1 MHPKSLGFRVCLYGI
16 SLCVFAV
23 VSPLLANAQEPV
35 PPGAVDSTRPATPVT
50 TGRIVGRVVDATTGQ
65 GLADVGVQ
73 VVGTKLGVSTG
84 VDGRFTL
91 VNVPT
96 GTVTI
101 HARRIGFGAKT
112 VTGIQLDVGQTID
125 QNIALTTASVQLE
138 TLVVN
143 ATAERGTVNSALDAQ
158 RTSVGVV
165 NAVTA
170 QQIGRSPDANAAQAV
185 QRVSG
190 VTVQDNKYVF
200 VRGLG
205 ERYTTSS
212 LNGAR
217 VPSPEPEKRVV
228 PLDMFPAGLLQ
239 SITTTKT
246 FTPDLQGDF
255 SGALVDIKT
264 LEFPASRK
272 LSLQLG
278 GGYEAGATGSSLIQ
292 AQMAGGERIANVNHS
307 RDLPALVRSV
317 GNMQNINLTPGDKTL
332 LVSQFR
338 DSWTPRTGTG
348 APNMSA
354 SASIGGNDPLLLGHE
369 LGYLFS
375 GTYSSGTDFRDGQV
389 RALADRGNTPG
400 ETREIDR
407 FVGQKASEGVLW
419 GGLANVSTLLGSGSR
434 VSLNGVYNRTANND
448 AMVETGS
455 FENEGIRARITR
467 MQYVQRAIRSLQLAG
482 DHQLGN
488 RSRIEWFGTVSGVR
502 RYEPDRSE
510 WVQAIEQDTPGG
522 TDVLRWVNSGN
533 GGAVRTFSDLDER
546 SREFNARYQL
556 GFGQDQQ
563 SSIKIG
569 GLIRSTDRDAETRA
583 YSISA
588 PGIANSI
595 RELTPEQI
603 FDGRF
608 SSANIF
614 DIAPLSQ
621 GGSYTARDHL
631 GAGFAM
637 AEVALSDRF
646 RLVGGARYEADRLEV
661 DAFSTLGNPVFT
673 RKVWNDLLPSLALN
687 IKITETQQLRLSA
700 TRTLA
705 RPEYRELSPIRSRD
719 VLNGDDTQGNE
730 NLQRTRIANFDARWE
745 WYPQSGEV
753 LSLGLFAKK
762 FDLPIERVYRAAG
775 SGTRTVFYTNAEKA
789 DNLGVELEARKNL
802 GFLAGALTPFSLF
815 SNLTVMKSTIQ
826 LFKDTEASATNLSRR
841 MVGQAPYVV
850 NAGLTYATESGATS
864 ATLLFNRVGD
874 RIDAAGDNPLPDVVE
889 QARNVLDFSVRLGL
903 TESLGFRAD
912 AKNILDS
919 PFRVMQGTAV
929 RELYKSGRV
938 IQAGFQ
944 IRP

>member
-1 MHPKSLGFRVCLYGI
+1 MRPDSLRLSLYALSFCAI
-16 SLCVFAV
+16 ALV
-23 VSPLLANAQEPV
+23 PTLALTAQEPAAASV
-35 PPGAVDSTRPATPVT
+35 RQP
-50 TGRIVGRVVDATTGQ
+50 TGRIVGRVIDATTGQ

-73 VVGTKLGVSTG
+73 IVGTELGVSTG
-84 VDGRFTL
+84 VDGRFAV
-91 VNVPT
+91 VNVPI

-112 VTGIQLDVGQTID
+112 VTGIVLQEGQTVD

-170 QQIGRSPDANAAQAV
+170 QQISRSPDANAAQAV

-190 VTVQDNKYVF
+190 VTVQDDKYVF

-239 SITTTKT
+239 SVTTTKT

-292 AQMAGGERIANVNHS
+292 AQMAGGESFANVNHA
-307 RDLPALVRSV
+307 RDLPPLVRSV
-317 GNMQNINLTPGDKTL
+317 GNMQSINLTPGDKSL

-338 DSWTPRTGTG
+338 DTWTPRTGTA

-354 SASIGGNDPLLLGHE
+354 SASIGGNDPLLLGHRI
-369 LGYLFS
+369 GYLFS
-375 GTYSSGTDFRDGQV
+375 GTYSSGTDFRDAHV

-407 FVGQKASEGVLW
+407 FLGQRASEGVLW
-419 GGLANVSTLLGSGSR
+419 GGLANLSTLVGSGSR
-434 VSLNGVYNRTANND
+434 LSLNGIYNRTANND
-448 AMVETGS
+448 AIIETGS

-467 MQYVQRAIRSLQLAG
+467 MQYVQRGVRSLQLAG
-482 DHQLGN
+482 DHQLGGH
-488 RSRIEWFGTVSGVR
+488 SRIEWFGTLSGVQ

-510 WVQAIEQDTPGG
+510 FVQAIEQDTPGG
-522 TDVLRWVNSGN
+522 PEALRWVNSGN
-533 GGAVRTFSDLDER
+533 GGAVRTFSDLNES
-546 SREFNARYQL
+546 SREFNAKYQISL
-556 GFGQDQQ
+556 GADQR

-569 GLIRSTDRDAETRA
+569 GLIRSTDRDADTRA

-588 PGIANSI
+588 SGISNSI
-595 RELTPEQI
+595 RELAPEEI

-608 SSANIF
+608 FSANIF

-637 AEVALSDRF
+637 AEIALSERF
-646 RLVGGARYEADRLEV
+646 RVVGGARYEADRLQV
-661 DAFSTLGNPVFT
+661 NAYSTLGSPVLT
-673 RKVWNDLLPSLALN
+673 HKVWNDLLPSLALN
-687 IKITETQQLRLSA
+687 IKLNETQQLRLSA

-705 RPEYRELSPIRSRD
+705 RPEYRELSPIKSRD

-730 NLQRTRIANFDARWE
+730 NLSRTRIANFDARWE
-745 WYPQSGEV
+745 WYPQTGEV
-753 LSLGLFAKK
+753 LSVGLFAKK
-762 FDLPIERVYRAAG
+762 FQLPIERVYRAAG

-789 DNLGVELEARKNL
+789 DNFGVELEARKNL
-802 GFLAGALTPFSLF
+802 GFLAGALEPFSLF
-815 SNLTVMKSTIQ
+815 SNLTLMKSRIH
-826 LFKDTEASATNLSRR
+826 LFEDTQASATNLSRA

-864 ATLLFNRVGD
+864 ATLLFNRVGA
-874 RIDAAGDNPLPDVVE
+874 RIDAAGDRPLPDVVE
-889 QARNVLDFSVRLGL
+889 QARNVLDFSLRVGL
-903 TESLGFRAD
+903 TESLGIRAD
-912 AKNILDS
+912 ARNILDS
-919 PFRVMQGTAV
+919 PFRVMQGSAV
-929 RELYKSGRV
+929 RELYRSGRV

>member
-1 MHPKSLGFRVCLYGI
+1 MHPAFLRIRVCALAVLLPCVALSAQQPTGD
-16 SLCVFAV
+16 SLQPRVQT
-23 VSPLLANAQEPV
+23 PQ
-35 PPGAVDSTRPATPVT
+35 ST
-50 TGRIVGRVVDATTGQ
+50 GQIVGRVIDATTGQ

-73 VVGTKLGVSTG
+73 IVGTTLGVSTG
-84 VDGRFTL
+84 VDGRFYL
-91 VNVPT
+91 ANVPT
-96 GTVTI
+96 GTVTV
-101 HARRIGFGAKT
+101 HVRRIGFAAKT
-112 VTGIQLDVGQTID
+112 VTGVLLEKGQTVD
-125 QNIALTTASVQLE
+125 QSIALTRASVELA
-138 TLVVN
+138 TLVVD
-143 ATAERGTVNSALDAQ
+143 ATSERGTVNSALDAQ

-170 QQIGRSPDANAAQAV
+170 QQIARSPDANAAQAV

-278 GGYEAGATGSSLIQ
+278 GGYEAGATGASMLQ
-292 AQMAGGERIANVNHS
+292 AQMAGGERIANVNHA

-317 GNMQNINLTPGDKTL
+317 GNMQSINLTPGDKSL

-348 APNMSA
+348 APNMNA
-354 SASIGGNDPLLLGHE
+354 SASIGGNDPLLLGHS

-375 GTYSSGTDFRDGQV
+375 GTYSSGTDFRDGQI

-407 FVGQKASEGVLW
+407 FVGQRASQGVLW
-419 GGLANVSTLLGSGSR
+419 GGLANLSTQLGSGSR
-434 VSLNGVYNRTANND
+434 ISLNGIYNRTADND
-448 AMVETGS
+448 AMIETGS

-467 MQYVQRAIRSLQLAG
+467 MQYVQRGIRSLQLGG
-482 DHQLGN
+482 DHQLGGRN
-488 RSRIEWFGTVSGVR
+488 RIEWFGTLSGVR

-510 WVQAIEQDTPGG
+510 FVQAIEQDAAGG
-522 TDVLRWVNSGN
+522 ADILRWVNSGN
-533 GGAVRTFSDLDER
+533 GGAVRTFSDLNES
-546 SREFNARYQL
+546 SREFNLRYHL
-556 GFGQDQQ
+556 GFGADQQ

-569 GLIRSTDRDAETRA
+569 GLIRSTDRDADTRA
-583 YSISA
+583 YAISA
-588 PGIANSI
+588 QGISNSI
-595 RELTPEQI
+595 RELAPEEI

-608 SSANIF
+608 TSANLF
-614 DIAPLSQ
+614 DIAPLAQ

-631 GAGFAM
+631 GAGFGM
-637 AEVALSDRF
+637 AELALSDRF
-646 RLVGGARYEADRLEV
+646 RLIGGARYEADRLEV
-661 DAFSTLGNPVFT
+661 DAFSTLGSPVLT
-673 RKVWNDLLPSLALN
+673 HKVWNDLLPSLALN
-687 IKITETQQLRLSA
+687 IKLTETQQLRLSA

-705 RPEYRELSPIRSRD
+705 RPEYRELSPIKSRD

-730 NLQRTRIANFDARWE
+730 NLSRTRIANYDMRWE
-745 WYPQSGEV
+745 WYPQTGEV
-753 LSLGLFAKK
+753 LSIGLFAKK

-775 SGTRTVFYTNAEKA
+775 SGTRTVFYTNAKNA

-802 GFLAGALTPFSLF
+802 DFIADALAPFSLF
-815 SNLTVMKSTIQ
+815 SNLTVMKSTIH
-826 LFKDTEASATNLSRR
+826 LFEDTQASATNLSRA

-850 NAGLTYATESGATS
+850 NAGFTYASSGGGSS
-864 ATLLFNRVGD
+864 ATILFNRVGN
-874 RIDAAGDNPLPDVVE
+874 RIDAAGDSPLPDVV
-889 QARNVLDFSVRLGL
+889 QLARNVLDFSLRFSL

-919 PFRVMQGTAV
+919 PFRLMQGTAV
-929 RELYKSGRV
+929 REWYRAGRV
-938 IQAGFQ
+938 VQAGFQ

>member
-1 MHPKSLGFRVCLYGI
+1 MHPNFLRIRFC
-16 SLCVFAV
+16 A
-23 VSPLLANAQEPV
+23 LAILFPSVALSAQQPT
-35 PPGAVDSTRPATPVT
+35 GDSSQTPVQMPQT
-50 TGRIVGRVVDATTGQ
+50 TGQIVGRVVDAGTGQ

-73 VVGTKLGVSTG
+73 IVGTTLGVSTG
-84 VDGRFTL
+84 VDGRFY
-91 VNVPT
+91 VANVPT
-96 GTVTI
+96 GTVTV
-101 HARRIGFGAKT
+101 HVRRIGFAAKT
-112 VTGIQLDVGQTID
+112 VTGIQLEKGQTVD
-125 QNIALTTASVQLE
+125 QSIALTRASVQL
-138 TLVVN
+138 TPIVVD
-143 ATAERGTVNSALDAQ
+143 AAAERGTVNSALDAQ

-170 QQIGRSPDANAAQAV
+170 QQISRSPDANAAQAV

-278 GGYEAGATGSSLIQ
+278 GGYEAGATGASLIQ
-292 AQMAGGERIANVNHS
+292 AQMAGGERIGNVSHA
-307 RDLPALVRSV
+307 RDLPSLVRSV
-317 GNMQNINLTPGDKTL
+317 GNMQSINLTPGDKSL

-338 DSWTPRTGTG
+338 DSWTPHSGTG

-354 SASIGGNDPLLLGHE
+354 SASIGGNDPLLLGHT
-369 LGYLFS
+369 LGYLLS
-375 GTYSSGTDFRDGQV
+375 GTYSSGTDFRDGQI

-407 FVGQKASEGVLW
+407 FVGQRASESVLW
-419 GGLANVSTLLGSGSR
+419 GGLANLSTQLGSSSR
-434 VSLNGVYNRTANND
+434 ISLNGIYNRTADND
-448 AMVETGS
+448 AMIENGS

-467 MQYVQRAIRSLQLAG
+467 MQYVQRGIRSLQLAG
-482 DHQLGN
+482 DHQLGG
-488 RSRIEWFGTVSGVR
+488 RSRVEWFGTLSGVR

-510 WVQAIEQDTPGG
+510 FVQAIEQDATGG
-522 TDVLRWVNSGN
+522 PEFLRWVNSGN
-533 GGAVRTFSDLDER
+533 GGAVRTFSDLNES
-546 SREFNARYQL
+546 SREFNARYHL
-556 GFGQDQQ
+556 GFGEDQQ

-569 GLIRSTDRDAETRA
+569 GLLRSTDRDADTRA
-583 YSISA
+583 YAISA
-588 PGIANSI
+588 AGIDNSI
-595 RELTPEQI
+595 RELSPEQI

-608 SSANIF
+608 ASGNFF
-614 DIAPLSQ
+614 DIAPLAQ

-637 AEVALSDRF
+637 AELALSNRF
-646 RLVGGARYEADRLEV
+646 RLIGGARYEADHLEV
-661 DAFSTLGNPVFT
+661 DAFSTLGSPVLT
-673 RKVWNDLLPSLALN
+673 HKVWNDVLPSLALN
-687 IKITETQQLRLSA
+687 IKLTETQQLRLSA

-705 RPEYRELSPIRSRD
+705 RPEYRELSPIKSRD

-730 NLQRTRIANFDARWE
+730 NLSRTRIANYDMRWE
-745 WYPQSGEV
+745 WYPQTGEV
-753 LSLGLFAKK
+753 LSVGLFAKK

-775 SGTRTVFYTNAEKA
+775 SGTRTVFYTNAKDA
-789 DNLGVELEARKNL
+789 DNLGIELEARKNL
-802 GFLAGALTPFSLF
+802 NFIADALAPFSLF
-815 SNLTVMKSTIQ
+815 SNLTVMKSKIH
-826 LFKDTEASATNLSRR
+826 LFTDTQASATNLSRA

-850 NAGLTYATESGATS
+850 NAGFTYASIGGATS

-874 RIDAAGDNPLPDVVE
+874 RIDAAGDSPLPDVVE
-889 QARNVLDFSVRLGL
+889 LARNVLDFSIRLGL

-912 AKNILDS
+912 AKNLLDS
-919 PFRVMQGTAV
+919 PFRMMQGTDV
-929 RELYKSGRV
+929 REWYRSGRI

>member
-1 MHPKSLGFRVCLYGI
+1 MQPSYLRIRVCALAI
-16 SLCVFAV
+16 LVPFVAV
-23 VSPLLANAQEPV
+23 RAQQPTGDSV
-35 PPGAVDSTRPATPVT
+35 QPPSQIPQT
-50 TGRIVGRVVDATTGQ
+50 TGKIVGRVVDATSGQ

-73 VVGTKLGVSTG
+73 IVGTTIGVSTG
-84 VDGRFTL
+84 VDGRFFL
-91 VNVPT
+91 SNVPT

-101 HARRIGFGAKT
+101 HVRRIGFAAKT
-112 VTGIQLDVGQTID
+112 VTGIPLESGQTVD
-125 QNIALTTASVQLE
+125 QSIALTRASVELA
-138 TLVVN
+138 TLVVD
-143 ATAERGTVNSALDAQ
+143 AVAERGTVNSALDAQ

-170 QQIGRSPDANAAQAV
+170 QQIARSPDADAAQAV

-272 LSLQLG
+272 MSLQLG
-278 GGYEAGATGSSLIQ
+278 GGYEAGATGASLIQ
-292 AQMAGGERIANVNHS
+292 AQMAGGERIGNVS
-307 RDLPALVRSV
+307 SARDLPALVRSV
-317 GNMQNINLTPGDKTL
+317 GNMQSINLTPGDKSL

-348 APNMSA
+348 APNMSG
-354 SASIGGNDPLLLGHE
+354 SASIGGNDPLLLGHS

-375 GTYSSGTDFRDGQV
+375 GTYSSGTDFRDGQI

-407 FVGQKASEGVLW
+407 FVGQRASQGVLW
-419 GGLANVSTLLGSGSR
+419 GGLANMSTQLGSSSR
-434 VSLNGVYNRTANND
+434 ISLNGIYNRTADND
-448 AMVETGS
+448 AIVETGS

-467 MQYVQRAIRSLQLAG
+467 MQYVERGIHSLQLAG
-482 DHQLGN
+482 DHQLGVRN
-488 RSRIEWFGTVSGVR
+488 RIEWFGTLSGVR

-510 WVQAIEQDTPGG
+510 FVQAIEQDAVGG
-522 TDVLRWVNSGN
+522 PDILRWVNSGN
-533 GGAVRTFSDLDER
+533 GGAVRTFSDLNET
-546 SREFNARYQL
+546 SRELNARYQL
-556 GFGQDQQ
+556 GFGADQQ

-569 GLIRSTDRDAETRA
+569 GLIRSTDRDADTRA
-583 YSISA
+583 YAISA
-588 PGIANSI
+588 AGISNSI
-595 RELTPEQI
+595 RELAPEEI

-608 SSANIF
+608 ASQNIF
-614 DIAPLSQ
+614 DIAPLAQ
-621 GGSYTARDHL
+621 GGSYSARDHL

-637 AEVALSDRF
+637 AELALSSRL
-646 RLVGGARYEADRLEV
+646 RLVGGARYEADHLEV
-661 DAFSTLGNPVFT
+661 DAFSTLGSPVLT
-673 RKVWNDLLPSLALN
+673 HKVWNDVLPSLALN
-687 IKITETQQLRLSA
+687 IKMTETQQLRLSA

-705 RPEYRELSPIRSRD
+705 RPEYRELSPIKSRD

-730 NLQRTRIANFDARWE
+730 NLSRTRIANYDMRWE
-745 WYPQSGEV
+745 WYPQTGEV
-753 LSLGLFAKK
+753 LSVGLFAKK

-775 SGTRTVFYTNAEKA
+775 SGTRTVFYTNAKNA

-802 GFLAGALTPFSLF
+802 GFIADGFTPFSLF
-815 SNLTVMKSTIQ
+815 SNVTVMKSKIH
-826 LFKDTEASATNLSRR
+826 LFTDTQASATNLSRA

-850 NAGLTYATESGATS
+850 NAGLTYASVGGASS
-864 ATLLFNRVGD
+864 ATLLFNRVGN
-874 RIDAAGDNPLPDVVE
+874 RIDAAGDSPLPDVVE
-889 QARNVLDFSVRLGL
+889 LARNVLDFSLRFGL

-929 RELYKSGRV
+929 RDWYQTGRV
-938 IQAGFQ
+938 VQAGFQ

>member
-1 MHPKSLGFRVCLYGI
+1 MLRLRLYGAT
-16 SLCVFAV
+16 LFALATLPLIA
-23 VSPLLANAQEPV
+23 VSAQEPA
-35 PPGAVDSTRPATPVT
+35 PPTAQQPTPASTQLP
-50 TGRIVGRVVDATTGQ
+50 TGQIVGIVVDATTGQ
-65 GLADVGVQ
+65 GLSDVGVQ
-73 VVGTKLGVSTG
+73 VVGTSLGVSTG
-84 VDGRFTL
+84 VDGRFR
-91 VNVPT
+91 VINVPA

-101 HARRIGFGAKT
+101 HVRRIGFAAKT
-112 VTGIQLDVGQTID
+112 VTGIELQSGQTVD
-125 QNIALTTASVQLE
+125 QSIALTSASVQLAP
-138 TLVVN
+138 LVVN

-158 RTSVGVV
+158 RTSIGVV
-165 NAVTA
+165 NSVTA
-170 QQIGRSPDANAAQAV
+170 EQISRSADANAAQAV

-278 GGYEAGATGSSLIQ
+278 SGYEAGATGSSLIR
-292 AQMAGGERIANVNHS
+292 AQTAGGERIANVNNS
-307 RDLPALVRSV
+307 RELPALVRSV
-317 GNMQNINLTPGDKTL
+317 GNMQSINLTPGDKSL

-338 DSWTPRTGTG
+338 DTWTPGTGTG

-354 SASIGGNDPLLLGHE
+354 SASIGGNDPLLLGHS

-375 GTYSSGTDFRDGQV
+375 GTYSSGTDFRDGQI

-407 FVGQKASEGVLW
+407 FVGQRASEGVLW
-419 GGLANVSTLLGSGSR
+419 GGLANVSTLLGSGTR
-434 VSLNGVYNRTANND
+434 LSLNGIYNRTANND
-448 AMVETGS
+448 AIVETGS

-467 MQYVQRAIRSLQLAG
+467 MQYVQRGVRSLQLAG
-482 DHQLGN
+482 DHQLGGRN
-488 RSRIEWFGTVSGVR
+488 RIEWFGTLSGVR

-510 WVQAIEQDTPGG
+510 FVQAIEQDTLGA
-522 TDVLRWVNSGN
+522 DVLRWVNSGN
-533 GGAVRTFSDLDER
+533 GGAVRTFSDLNES
-546 SREFNARYQL
+546 SREFNAKYQL
-556 GFGQDQQ
+556 GFGADQQ

-569 GLIRSTDRDAETRA
+569 GLIRSTDRDADTRA
-583 YSISA
+583 YSVSAQGISNA
-588 PGIANSI
+588 I
-595 RELTPEQI
+595 RELAPEEI

-608 SSANIF
+608 ASANIF
-614 DIAPLSQ
+614 DIAPLAQ
-621 GGSYTARDHL
+621 GGSYVARDHL
-631 GAGFAM
+631 GAAFAM
-637 AEVALSDRF
+637 TELAMSDHF
-646 RLVGGARYEADRLEV
+646 RLIAGARYEADRLEV
-661 DAFSTLGNPVFT
+661 DAFSTLGSPVLT
-673 RKVWNDLLPSLALN
+673 HKVWNDLLPSIALN
-687 IKITETQQLRLSA
+687 IKLTETQQLRLSA

-705 RPEYRELSPIRSRD
+705 RPEYRELSPIKSRD

-730 NLQRTRIANFDARWE
+730 NLSRTRISNFDARWE

-753 LSLGLFAKK
+753 LSLGLFAKN
-762 FDLPIERVYRAAG
+762 FSLPIERVYRAAG

-802 GFLAGALTPFSLF
+802 GFVAGALTPFSLF
-815 SNLTVMKSTIQ
+815 SNLTVMKSTIH
-826 LFKDTEASATNLSRR
+826 LFKDTQASATNLSRR

-850 NAGLTYATESGATS
+850 NAGLTYASSSGANS

-874 RIDAAGDNPLPDVVE
+874 RIDAAGDSPLPDVVE
-889 QARNVLDFSVRLGL
+889 FARNVLDFSLRFGL

-919 PFRVMQGTAV
+919 PFQMMQGTAV
-929 RELYKSGRV
+929 RELYRSGRV

-944 IRP
+944 IRA

>member
-1 MHPKSLGFRVCLYGI
+1 VAPIVQQ
-16 SLCVFAV
+16 V
-23 VSPLLANAQEPV
+23 VAPSSQ
-35 PPGAVDSTRPATPVT
+35 T

-73 VVGTKLGVSTG
+73 IVGTQLGVSTG
-84 VDGRFTL
+84 VDGRF
-91 VNVPT
+91 VVGNVPT

-112 VTGIQLDVGQTID
+112 VTGIQLQDGQTLEQSIT
-125 QNIALTTASVQLE
+125 LTSASVQLAP
-138 TLVVN
+138 LVVE
-143 ATAERGTVNSALDAQ
+143 ATSERGTVNSALDAQ

-170 QQIGRSPDANAAQAV
+170 QQISRSPDANAAQAV

-190 VTVQDNKYVF
+190 VTVQDDKYVF

-212 LNGAR
+212 LNGSR

-278 GGYEAGATGSSLIQ
+278 SGYEAGATGNSLIQ
-292 AQMAGGERIANVNHS
+292 GQMAGGERIANVNHS
-307 RDLPALVRSV
+307 RDLPTLVRSV
-317 GNMQNINLTPGDKTL
+317 GNMQSINLTPGDKSL

-338 DSWTPRTGTG
+338 NTWTPGTGTG

-354 SASIGGNDPLLLGHE
+354 SASIGGNDPLLLGHQ

-407 FVGQKASEGVLW
+407 FVGQRTSAGVLW
-419 GGLANVSTLLGSGSR
+419 GGLANVSTLLGSNSR
-434 VSLNGVYNRTANND
+434 LSLNGIYNRTANND
-448 AMVETGS
+448 AMIETGS

-467 MQYVQRAIRSLQLAG
+467 MQYVQRGIRSLQLAG
-482 DHQLGN
+482 DHQLGG

-510 WVQAIEQDTPGG
+510 FVQAIEQDAPGG
-522 TDVLRWVNSGN
+522 PDVLRWVNSGN
-533 GGAVRTFSDLDER
+533 GGAVRTFSDLNES
-546 SREFNARYQL
+546 SREFNAKFQL
-556 GFGQDQQ
+556 GFGADQQ

-569 GLIRSTDRDAETRA
+569 GLIRSTDRDADTRA

-588 PGIANSI
+588 GGIDNSI
-595 RELTPEQI
+595 RELAPEEI

-614 DIAPLSQ
+614 DIAPLAQ

-637 AEVALSDRF
+637 AELALSDRL
-646 RLVGGARYEADRLEV
+646 RLVGGARYEADRLQV
-661 DAFSTLGNPVFT
+661 DAFSTLGSPVLT
-673 RKVWNDLLPSLALN
+673 HKVWNDLLPSLALN
-687 IKITETQQLRLSA
+687 IKLTETQQLRLSA
-700 TRTLA
+700 TRTLT
-705 RPEYRELSPIRSRD
+705 RPEYRELSPIKSRD

-730 NLQRTRIANFDARWE
+730 NLSRTRIANYDARWE

-753 LSLGLFAKK
+753 LSLGVFAKK

-775 SGTRTVFYTNAEKA
+775 SGTRTVFYTNAQNA
-789 DNLGVELEARKNL
+789 DNFGVELEARKNL
-802 GFLAGALTPFSLF
+802 GFFGEVLAPFSVF
-815 SNLTVMKSTIQ
+815 SNVTVMKSTIR
-826 LFKDTEASATNLSRR
+826 LFKDTEASATNLSRS

-850 NAGLTYATESGATS
+850 NAGLTYATETGATS

-874 RIDAAGDNPLPDVVE
+874 RIDAAGDRPLPDVVE
-889 QARNVLDFSVRLGL
+889 LGRNVLDFSLRFGL
-903 TESLGFRAD
+903 TESVGFRAD

-919 PFRVMQGTAV
+919 PFRLMQGTAV
-929 RELYKSGRV
+929 RELYHSGRV
-938 IQAGFQ
+938 VQAGFQ

>member
-1 MHPKSLGFRVCLYGI
+1 MLPNGSLR
-16 SLCVFAV
+16 
-23 VSPLLANAQEPV
+23 AQQQT
-35 PPGAVDSTRPATPVT
+35 DSTVQQTTPST
-50 TGRIVGRVVDATTGQ
+50 IPQSTGRIVGRVIDATTGQ
-65 GLADVGVQ
+65 GLTDVGVQ
-73 VVGTKLGVSTG
+73 IVGTELGVSTG
-84 VDGRFTL
+84 VDGRFFIA
-91 VNVPT
+91 NVPT

-101 HARRIGFGAKT
+101 HVRRIGFTAKT
-112 VTGIQLDVGQTID
+112 VTGILLDKGQTVD
-125 QNIALTTASVQLE
+125 QSIALTSASVQLT

-143 ATAERGTVNSALDAQ
+143 AAAERGTVNSALDAQ

-170 QQIGRSPDANAAQAV
+170 QQISRSPDANAAQAV

-264 LEFPASRK
+264 LEFPAERK
-272 LSLQLG
+272 ASLQLG
-278 GGYEAGATGSSLIQ
+278 GGYEAGATGNTLIE
-292 AQMAGGERIANVNHS
+292 AQMAGGERIASVGS
-307 RDLPALVRSV
+307 ARDLPLLVRSV
-317 GNMQNINLTPGDKTL
+317 GNMQSINLTPGDKTL

-338 DSWTPRTGTG
+338 NSWTPRIGTG

-354 SASIGGNDPLLLGHE
+354 SASVGGNDPLLLGHS
-369 LGYLFS
+369 LGYLLS
-375 GTYSSGTDFRDGQV
+375 GTYSSGTDFRDGQI

-407 FVGQKASEGVLW
+407 FVGQRASEGVLW
-419 GGLANVSTLLGSGSR
+419 GGLANVSTLLGGGSR
-434 VSLNGVYNRTANND
+434 ISLNGIYNRTANND
-448 AMVETGS
+448 AIVENGS

-467 MQYVQRAIRSLQLAG
+467 MQYVQRGIRSLQLAG
-482 DHQLGN
+482 DHQLGGRN
-488 RSRIEWFGTVSGVR
+488 RVEWFGTLSGVR

-510 WVQAIEQDTPGG
+510 FVQAIEQDTPGG
-522 TDVLRWVNSGN
+522 PDVLRWVNSGN
-533 GGAVRTFSDLDER
+533 GGADRTFSDLHEK
-546 SREFNARYQL
+546 SREFNAKYQL
-556 GFGQDQQ
+556 GFGADQQ

-569 GLIRSTDRDAETRA
+569 GLIRSTDRDADTRA
-583 YSISA
+583 YAISA
-588 PGIANSI
+588 QGISNSI
-595 RELTPEQI
+595 RELAPEQI

-608 SSANIF
+608 TSANIF
-614 DIAPLSQ
+614 DIAPLAQ

-637 AEVALSDRF
+637 AELALSDRL
-646 RLVGGARYEADRLEV
+646 RLVGGARYEADHLEV
-661 DAFSTLGNPVFT
+661 DAFSTLGSPVFT
-673 RKVWNDLLPSLALN
+673 HKVWNDVLPSLALN
-687 IKITETQQLRLSA
+687 IKLTETQQLRLSA

-705 RPEYRELSPIRSRD
+705 RPEYRELSPIKSRD

-730 NLQRTRIANFDARWE
+730 NLSRTRIANYDARWE
-745 WYPQSGEV
+745 WYPQTGEV
-753 LSLGLFAKK
+753 LSLGLFAKR

-775 SGTRTVFYTNAEKA
+775 SGTRTVFYTNAQNA
-789 DNLGVELEARKNL
+789 DNFGVELEARKNL
-802 GFLAGALTPFSLF
+802 SFMAGALEPFSLF
-815 SNLTVMKSTIQ
+815 TNLTAMKSTIH
-826 LFKDTEASATNLSRR
+826 LFKDTQASATNLSRR

-850 NAGLTYATESGATS
+850 NAGITYATESGASS

-874 RIDAAGDNPLPDVVE
+874 RIDAAGDSPLPDVVE
-889 QARNVLDFSVRLGL
+889 LARNVLDFSLRFGL
-903 TESLGFRAD
+903 TESVGIRAD
-912 AKNILDS
+912 AMNILDS
-919 PFRVMQGTAV
+919 PFRMMQGTAV
-929 RELYKSGRV
+929 REYYRSGRV